1 MGFLSY
7 SMSMSLDG
15 FVEDPTGSIAF
26 GDPDEEV
33 HRLSNEQTRATSVF
47 LFGRNLY
54 DVMEDFW
61 TAPERADGHPV
72 EAEFAQLYTAIPRV
86 VFSDSLT
93 SVAPPSAL
101 SR

>member
-61 TAPERADGHPV
+61 TAPSGP
-72 EAEFAQLYTAIPRV
+72 TATRWRRSSRSSTPR
-86 VFSDSLT
+86 
-93 SVAPPSAL
+93 
-101 SR
+101 SRGWCSPTR